1 MKCPYDIACALST
14 CRYNAREVFE
24 LYRHEENSDKIKDVI
39 EGGEVDLV
47 AFSQIQ
53 KLDSDSVQVLM
64 RSGRT
69 TSQSSE

>member
-1 MKCPYDIACALST
+1 MKCPYDIGCALST
-14 CRYNAREVFE
+14 CRYNVREVFE